1 MTQFSKVF
9 AVLIGFAVGFSNA
22 AAQVTTPSPS
32 QQDRVFQGTLIE
44 IDTAEKT
51 LTAKAGD
58 NTEMMFRYT
67 DSTEIIG
74 SDDSAQALARKAG
87 SNLSVTYN
95 VNRGSNVAT
104 RIEFVPNVEMTERYK
119 LVF

>member
-1 MTQFSKVF
+1 MTRFFKVL
-9 AVLIGFAVGFSNA
+9 AVLIGLAVGFSNA

-44 IDTAEKT
+44 IDTAAKT

-74 SDDSAQALARKAG
+74 SDSSAQALTSKAG
-87 SNLSVTYN
+87 SGLNVTYN
-95 VNRGSNVAT
+95 VNKGGNIAT
-104 RIEFVPNVEMTERYK
+104 RIEFVPMWNN
-119 LVF
+119 